1 MTKTF
6 KIGETA
12 LGGTIKVTIPKTLTT
27 IRIDVISTNHIT
39 RGSCDAPYLINQY
52 IYYSFDRIR
61 IERDLFQI
69 VSGYWSDKILEYISK
84 TMTQKW
90 VPFMPLWLG
99 AKYNLTTNI
108 KGVY

>member
-12 LGGTIKVTIPKTLTT
+12 LGGTIMVCIPKTLTT
-27 IRIDVISTNHIT
+27 IFINVIDTNHGT
-39 RGSCDAPYLINQY
+39 KKLINQY

-69 VSGYWSDKILEYISK
+69 VSGYWSDQILKWITSK
-84 TMTQKW
+84 WQIEIPK
-90 VPFMPLWLG
+90 
-99 AKYNLTTNI
+99 NI
-108 KGVY
+108 I

>member
-12 LGGTIKVTIPKTLTT
+12 IGGTIKVTIPKTLTN
-27 IRIDVISTNHIT
+27 IRIDVIATNHIKT
-39 RGSCDAPYLINQY
+39 SSCDAPYLINQY

-69 VSGYWSDKILEYISK
+69 VSGYWSDQILKWITSK
-84 TMTQKW
+84 WK
-90 VPFMPLWLG
+90 LEL
-99 AKYNLTTNI
+99 AKNSI
-108 KGVY
+108 

>member
-27 IRIDVISTNHIT
+27 IKIDVIDSNYNTKK
-39 RGSCDAPYLINQY
+39 LINQY

-69 VSGYWSDKILEYISK
+69 VSGYWSDQILKWINSK
-84 TMTQKW
+84 WQIEIPK
-90 VPFMPLWLG
+90 
-99 AKYNLTTNI
+99 NI
-108 KGVY
+108 I

>member
-12 LGGTIKVTIPKTLTT
+12 LGGTIKVTIPKTLTN
-27 IRIDVISTNHIT
+27 IRIDVIDSNYSTKK
-39 RGSCDAPYLINQY
+39 LINQY

-69 VSGYWSDKILEYISK
+69 VSGYWSDQILAWINKSWQSQLAKI
-84 TMTQKW
+84 
-90 VPFMPLWLG
+90 
-99 AKYNLTTNI
+99 
-108 KGVY
+108 

>member
-12 LGGTIKVTIPKTLTT
+12 LGGTIKVSIPKTLTN
-27 IRIDVISTNHIT
+27 IRIDVIDSNYNTKE
-39 RGSCDAPYLINQY
+39 LINQY

-69 VSGYWSDKILEYISK
+69 VSGYWSDQILKWITSK
-84 TMTQKW
+84 WQIE
-90 VPFMPLWLG
+90 V
-99 AKYNLTTNI
+99 AENLI
-108 KGVY
+108 

>member
-12 LGGTIKVTIPKTLTT
+12 IGGTIKVVIPKTLTT
-27 IRIDVISTNHIT
+27 IKIDVIDSNYSTKK
-39 RGSCDAPYLINQY
+39 LINQY

-69 VSGYWSDKILEYISK
+69 VSGYWSDQILKWITSK
-84 TMTQKW
+84 WQIEIPK
-90 VPFMPLWLG
+90 
-99 AKYNLTTNI
+99 NI
-108 KGVY
+108 I

>member
-6 KIGETA
+6 KIGEYA
-12 LGGTIKVTIPKTLTT
+12 LGGKIKVSIPKTLTN
-27 IRIDVISTNHIT
+27 IKIDVLDSNYGT
-39 RGSCDAPYLINQY
+39 GKLINQY

-69 VSGYWSDKILEYISK
+69 VNGYWSDEILKWINKSWQ
-84 TMTQKW
+84 TQ
-90 VPFMPLWLG
+90 L

>member
-12 LGGTIKVTIPKTLTT
+12 LGGTIKVVIPKTLTT
-27 IRIDVISTNHIT
+27 IKIDVIDSNYSTKK
-39 RGSCDAPYLINQY
+39 LINQY

-69 VSGYWSDKILEYISK
+69 VSGYWSDQILAWINKSWQSQLAK
-84 TMTQKW
+84 T
-90 VPFMPLWLG
+90 
-99 AKYNLTTNI
+99 
-108 KGVY
+108 

>member
-12 LGGTIKVTIPKTLTT
+12 LGGTIKVSIPKTLTN
-27 IRIDVISTNHIT
+27 IRIDIIDSNYNTKE
-39 RGSCDAPYLINQY
+39 LINQY

-69 VSGYWSDKILEYISK
+69 VSGYWSDEILKWINKSWQSQLAKI
-84 TMTQKW
+84 
-90 VPFMPLWLG
+90 
-99 AKYNLTTNI
+99 
-108 KGVY
+108 